1 MKEYRISL
9 KLFIILILVLPACD
23 SEILDQSPQD
33 RYSGPIVWSDI
44 NLVNGVLNDCY
55 TQIAW
60 GFGYKMLSMVS
71 DECHQLDG
79 YAVNYVS
86 GDISGDN
93 PRPWDHT
100 AGSYTQFTQSSWGL
114 FNRVQKFNV
123 FLSNIDQV
131 KDFYEGSAKESIAER
146 ADRMK
151 GEALFLRAYAYTQ
164 LARTYG
170 GVPIIT
176 EPFNVGDEYLTFER
190 ASFEETV
197 DFILADCDAAASLLG
212 TKNEME
218 MGRATKE
225 AALALKSRILLFAAS
240 DLTADGNAVNKY
252 VGYENPDRQALWT
265 AAKNAA
271 LAVMNQGTAS
281 LSDFGAPDQQA
292 MAEGY
297 NAFFRQTDLSSP
309 EIIWGKMFD
318 PAVGERHSMNM
329 WNGPNGY
336 YGWGGSGPTANLV
349 DSYQMAD
356 GSDFWDHFELDE
368 NNYYKNISSTY
379 TNENPY
385 FNREPRFYGSILYD
399 GALWQQRAPAQR
411 EIDPLGIY
419 DRRTRIKSVDGQVVS
434 TRFGLDTRKGPFYE
448 WCGTY
453 TGYSMK
459 KMLDHTVII
468 QSGIHENVWVEFRYA
483 EILLNYA
490 EASLELGET
499 AEAASYI
506 NKIRNRS
513 GMPDFTGDITEALR
527 YERQI
532 ELVFEDQ
539 RFYDIRRWK
548 ILEETLTP
556 AMGVDILEKN
566 EDGVTTTTWQRILV
580 EDRKVD
586 PKMYWIPIPIN
597 EIQKAPQLIQNP
609 GY

>member
-1 MKEYRISL
+1 MRKNKISL
-9 KLFIILILVLPACD
+9 KLFTILMLVLPACE
-23 SEILDQSPQD
+23 SELLDQSPKD

-44 NLVNGVLNDCY
+44 NLVNEVLNDCY
-55 TQIAW
+55 SNIGY
-60 GFGYKMLSMVS
+60 GFGYRMLSMVS
-71 DECHQLDG
+71 DECNHIDFMEQ
-79 YAVNYVS
+79 NYVS

-93 PRPWDHT
+93 YRPWES
-100 AGSYTQFTQSSWGL
+100 GNNWNNLTQLSWGGL
-114 FNRVQKFNV
+114 FKKVQKFNV
-123 FLSNIDQV
+123 LLSNIDNV
-131 KDFYEGSAKESIAER
+131 KEFYDGSEKESISKK
-146 ADRMK
+146 ADIMK
-151 GEALFLRAYAYTQ
+151 GEALFLRAYAYAQ
-164 LARTYG
+164 MARTYG

-176 EPFNVGDEYLTFER
+176 EPFSVGDDYLDFER

-197 DFILADCDAAASLLG
+197 NFISAECDAAAMLLG
-212 TKNEME
+212 TKDEME

-225 AALALKSRILLFAAS
+225 TALALKSRILLFAAS
-240 DLTADGNAVNKY
+240 DLTSDGSAESKY
-252 VGYENPDRQALWT
+252 VGYENPDRQALW
-265 AAKNAA
+265 AEAKNAA
-271 LAVMNQGTAS
+271 LAVMNLGTS
-281 LSDFGAPDQQA
+281 NLSDFGAPDQKA
-292 MAEGY
+292 LAEGY
-297 NAFFRQTDLSSP
+297 NDFFRQTDLSDP

-329 WNGPNGY
+329 WNGANGY

-356 GSDFWDHFELDE
+356 GTDFWDHFELDE
-368 NNYYKNISSTY
+368 NNFYKNISSTY

-385 FNREPRFYGSILYD
+385 YNREPRFYGSILYD

-411 EIDPLGIY
+411 EIDPIGIY
-419 DRRTRIKSVDGQVVS
+419 DRRTRIKMVDGEVIS

-490 EASLELGET
+490 EASLELGEIT
-499 AEAASYI
+499 EATSYI

-513 GMPDFTGDITEALR
+513 GMPDFVGDITEALR

-556 AMGVDILEKN
+556 AMGVDILETE
-566 EDGVTTTTWQRILV
+566 EDGVTSTTWQRILV
-580 EDRKVD
+580 QNRSVE
-586 PKMYWIPIPIN
+586 PKMYWVPIPN
-597 EIQKAPQLIQNP
+597 DEIKKAPQLVQNP